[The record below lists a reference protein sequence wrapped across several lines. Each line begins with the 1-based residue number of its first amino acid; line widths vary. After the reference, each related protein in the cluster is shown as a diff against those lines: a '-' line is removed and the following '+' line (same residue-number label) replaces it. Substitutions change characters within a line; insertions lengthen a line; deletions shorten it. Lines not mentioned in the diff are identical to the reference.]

1 MNVTYFGAL
10 IAGLLSFLSPC
21 VLPLVPPYLC
31 FLGGT
36 TFDQLAG
43 EDETP
48 SHVYATVIMSAF
60 AFVLGFTTVFVI
72 LGATATVA
80 GQLVAENLDILSK
93 IAGVVIII
101 AGLHFLGVFHI
112 PILHREARYHADAR
126 PAGLVGAY
134 VIGLAFAFG
143 WTPCI
148 GPVLAAI
155 LLMAAGEDTVRQ
167 GIQLLLVYSLGLG
180 IPFIAA
186 AFAVRPFMRILQR
199 FRPHLATMEKV
210 LGGFLVLTGILFL
223 TNSMTLIA
231 GWILEMFPGPSR
243 KSAKPPLMTAIALT
257 IAGSDS
263 GGGAGIQAD
272 LKTFSALHVYGASVI
287 TALTAQNTVRVEAVH
302 VVPPDFVLAQMR
314 AVASTWK
321 SMPSRS
327 ACWRQARSSRPWPK
341 GSRTIPACRSC
352 SIR

>member
-48 SHVYATVIMSAF
+48 SHVYATVVMSAF

-72 LGATATVA
+72 LGATATIA

-101 AGLHFLGVFHI
+101 AGLHFLGVLHI
-112 PILHREARYHADAR
+112 PILHREARYHA
-126 PAGLVGAY
+126 
-134 VIGLAFAFG
+134 LAFAFG

-186 AFAVRPFMRILQR
+186 AFAVRPFMRVLQR

-231 GWILEMFPGPSR
+231 GWILEMFPGL
-243 KSAKPPLMTAIALT
+243 AKI
-257 IAGSDS
+257 G
-263 GGGAGIQAD
+263 
-272 LKTFSALHVYGASVI
+272 
-287 TALTAQNTVRVEAVH
+287 
-302 VVPPDFVLAQMR
+302 
-314 AVASTWK
+314 
-321 SMPSRS
+321 
-327 ACWRQARSSRPWPK
+327 
-341 GSRTIPACRSC
+341 
-352 SIR
+352 